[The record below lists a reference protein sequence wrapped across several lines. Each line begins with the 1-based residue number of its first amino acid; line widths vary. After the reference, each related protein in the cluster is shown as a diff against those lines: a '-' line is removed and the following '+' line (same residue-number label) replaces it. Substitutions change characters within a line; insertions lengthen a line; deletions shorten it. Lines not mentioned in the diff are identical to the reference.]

1 MRDAG
6 HKNVSL
12 NLSERTINHVLQQSS
27 PFSRYTR
34 RCVFGGIASR
44 LWGGNVD
51 PPRRSP
57 AGPVDV
63 DTAMKA
69 YAGLS
74 TLQGALDYL
83 SPKTANKLY
92 GLVGADD
99 VMSSFCQ
106 SYISG
111 DSAGIAVALYSS
123 VFMNVDGTKACGLAL
138 IPAILNQASLLLDGK
153 PQEIGCNVPM
163 QYFHF
168 VFIVFAARAALLGTE
183 NAGTIL
189 KYYAGYVSF
198 EAS

>member
-1 MRDAG
+1 MYFS
-6 HKNVSL
+6 KILLSL
-12 NLSERTINHVLQQSS
+12 AALVGASS
-27 PFSRYTR
+27 AASAPSPRA
-34 RCVFGGIASR
+34 FGVATSIPR
-44 LWGGNVD
+44 GG
-51 PPRRSP
+51 

-83 SPKTANKLY
+83 SPKTVNKLY
-92 GLVGADD
+92 GIVGADD
-99 VMSSFCQ
+99 GLSSFCQ

-123 VFMNVDGTKACGLAL
+123 VFMNVDKTKSCGLAL

-153 PQEIGCNVPM
+153 PQEVGCNVLM
-163 QYFHF
+163 QYLHF
-168 VFIVFAARAALLGTE
+168 AFIVFAARAALLGTE
-183 NAGTIL
+183 NAGTVL
-189 KYYAGYVSF
+189 KYYAGYVRF